1 MNVYDSLK
9 IQELLGSIGFS
20 DSSSFFD
27 ADLIILNTC
36 HIREKATEKVYSELG
51 KIKKSF
57 KNDIEFGRKI
67 IAVMGCVAQAE
78 GDEIFKRT
86 PYVDIVI
93 GPQSV
98 HNLPTLVTE
107 AMERRNKRKSLKLID
122 VDFPARNK
130 FNYFKHNKPQ
140 GASAYITI
148 QEGCDK
154 FCNFC
159 VVPYTRGEEF
169 SRPIEDVYLEANNLV
184 ALGSREIILLGQN
197 VTAYHG
203 KDFSG
208 KEQGIH
214 KLIEKLAKIK
224 DLRRIRYITSHPLD
238 IDQNIISIHG
248 TEKKLMP
255 FLHLPIQSGSNKI
268 LRSMN
273 RKYTVEDYISI
284 VKKFRAICPDMQ
296 FSSDFIVGY
305 PGESEQDFQATI
317 RLVKKIKFAQS
328 FSFKFSPRAGTPSAE
343 SKEQVD
349 PKISSKRLSILQ
361 NLLNS
366 HQSDFNRS
374 SEGKIVP
381 VLIEGEREE
390 KGKIFGRTPCMQM
403 VNLNGSKSLVG
414 KIVDV
419 KIEKS
424 GKGSLGGHLANS
436 RVRNL
441 DIDSASTVCA

>member
-159 VVPYTRGEEF
+159 VVPYTRGKEF
-169 SRPIEDVYLEANNLV
+169 SRSIEDVYVEANNLV
-184 ALGSREIILLGQN
+184 ALGSRELILLGQN

-273 RKYTVEDYISI
+273 RKY
-284 VKKFRAICPDMQ
+284 
-296 FSSDFIVGY
+296 
-305 PGESEQDFQATI
+305 
-317 RLVKKIKFAQS
+317 
-328 FSFKFSPRAGTPSAE
+328 
-343 SKEQVD
+343 
-349 PKISSKRLSILQ
+349 
-361 NLLNS
+361 
-366 HQSDFNRS
+366 
-374 SEGKIVP
+374 
-381 VLIEGEREE
+381 
-390 KGKIFGRTPCMQM
+390 
-403 VNLNGSKSLVG
+403 
-414 KIVDV
+414 
-419 KIEKS
+419 
-424 GKGSLGGHLANS
+424 
-436 RVRNL
+436 
-441 DIDSASTVCA
+441 

>member
-93 GPQSV
+93 GPQSI
-98 HNLPTLVTE
+98 HNLPILVTE

-169 SRPIEDVYLEANNLV
+169 SRPIEDVYVEANNLV

-214 KLIEKLAKIK
+214 KLIEKL
-224 DLRRIRYITSHPLD
+224 
-238 IDQNIISIHG
+238 
-248 TEKKLMP
+248 
-255 FLHLPIQSGSNKI
+255 SG
-268 LRSMN
+268 M
-273 RKYTVEDYISI
+273 
-284 VKKFRAICPDMQ
+284 
-296 FSSDFIVGY
+296 
-305 PGESEQDFQATI
+305 
-317 RLVKKIKFAQS
+317 
-328 FSFKFSPRAGTPSAE
+328 
-343 SKEQVD
+343 VD
-349 PKISSKRLSILQ
+349 PKLYNSTTKSNANYPTPLEEFENRQEEFSDMFDRIIKQTEVKEVGISQKKQFVDNMNVVFSGAEPHIANIKL
-361 NLLNS
+361 
-366 HQSDFNRS
+366 
-374 SEGKIVP
+374 
-381 VLIEGEREE
+381 
-390 KGKIFGRTPCMQM
+390 MQM
-403 VNLNGSKSLVG
+403 YFIDKVLHLNKIKRNEFLTDLLFVSQKKGDKVFDFGPFG
-414 KIVDV
+414 K
-419 KIEKS
+419 
-424 GKGSLGGHLANS
+424 LY
-436 RVRNL
+436 
-441 DIDSASTVCA
+441 

>member
-1 MNVYDSLK
+1 MKKRFSILTYGCQMNVYDSLK

-93 GPQSV
+93 GSQSV

-107 AMERRNKRKSLKLID
+107 AMERKNKRKSLKLID

-169 SRPIEDVYLEANNLV
+169 SRPIEDVYVEANNLV

-284 VKKFRAICPDMQ
+284 VKKFRVICPDIQ

-317 RLVKKIKFAQS
+317 RLVKK
-328 FSFKFSPRAGTPSAE
+328 
-343 SKEQVD
+343 
-349 PKISSKRLSILQ
+349 
-361 NLLNS
+361 
-366 HQSDFNRS
+366 
-374 SEGKIVP
+374 
-381 VLIEGEREE
+381 
-390 KGKIFGRTPCMQM
+390 
-403 VNLNGSKSLVG
+403 
-414 KIVDV
+414 
-419 KIEKS
+419 
-424 GKGSLGGHLANS
+424 
-436 RVRNL
+436 
-441 DIDSASTVCA
+441 